1 MSKDGERTH
10 KGALPSP
17 AQLLFLFRPC
27 PEGLV
32 QKAVARFYLTA
43 DDDDNLYVATEHNDY
58 RKPIRKRSLFK
69 CKLPYSKV
77 QPFGFV
83 LGTTAYWDEVSKK
96 FFVRDPKDKR
106 AWYLTLA
113 KGRDPYA
120 DITDETPIPCP
131 LVSTGVETRWMCGRW
146 QRKWGKVWVNIGEEP
161 RGQNT

>member
-1 MSKDGERTH
+1 MSEDGDRMH
-10 KGALPSP
+10 DGAIPSP
-17 AQLLFLFRPC
+17 ALLSLFHPC

-32 QKAVARFYLTA
+32 QRAVARFYLTA
-43 DDDDNLYVATEHNDY
+43 DDDDNLYVATEHSDY
-58 RKPIRKRSLFK
+58 RQPIRKRSLFK

-83 LGTTAYWDEVSKK
+83 LGTTVHWDEVAKK
-96 FFVRDPKDKR
+96 FFVRDPKDQK

-131 LVSTGVETRWMCGRW
+131 PVPAGVETRWMSGKW
-146 QRKWGKVWVNIGEEP
+146 QRKWGKEWVNIGERP
-161 RGQNT
+161 HG